1 MVDRFTPRDQKD
13 VAAAVEWALAGGKTL
28 EIVGG
33 GSKREIGRAAQWDL
47 TLDLSGLSGVTL
59 YEPEELV
66 LSAKAGTPLAEIEEL
81 VASRGQELAF
91 EPMDYGPVLGR
102 SMGRGTL
109 GGALATNLSGPR
121 RIKAGAARDHF
132 LGVSAVSGRAEVFK
146 SGGRVVKNVTGYD
159 LCKLLAG
166 SWGTLAAMTE
176 VTIKVLPRAPAEESL
191 LVLGLD
197 DRHAVAAMA
206 AAFGAPVDVSGAAHV
221 PAGVAAR
228 LVAGEARALT
238 ALRIEGV
245 APSVAHRIGA
255 LETLMKPFGASI
267 AVGPIASRTLWK
279 EIRDVTPFATSGASG
294 ERHVWRVSTAPL
306 RGHNIA
312 AAIRKGADA
321 EILYD
326 GGGGLVWAALAPTDD
341 AGAKL
346 VRGAVAAAGGHA
358 MLIRAPA
365 ALRASVAPFGA
376 EADALAALTRRVKKS
391 FDPQGVLGPGRM
403 WAGV

>member
-1 MVDRFTPRDQKD
+1 MVELFTPRDQKD
-13 VAAAVEWALAGGKTL
+13 VAAAVEGALAGGKTR

-132 LGVSAVSGRAEVFK
+132 LGVSAGSGRAEGFK

-166 SWGTLAAMTE
+166 SWGTLAGMTE
-176 VTIKVLPRAPAEESL
+176 VTSKVMPKPESERTL
-191 LVLGLD
+191 LLRGLD
-197 DRHAVAAMA
+197 DLTAHRAVTAAL
-206 AAFGAPVDVSGAAHV
+206 GSPHRVSRAAHL
-221 PAGVAAR
+221 PHSAFRPEAG
-228 LVAGEARALT
+228 
-238 ALRIEGV
+238 
-245 APSVAHRIGA
+245 
-255 LETLMKPFGASI
+255 
-267 AVGPIASRTLWK
+267 
-279 EIRDVTPFATSGASG
+279 
-294 ERHVWRVSTAPL
+294 
-306 RGHNIA
+306 
-312 AAIRKGADA
+312 
-321 EILYD
+321 
-326 GGGGLVWAALAPTDD
+326 
-341 AGAKL
+341 
-346 VRGAVAAAGGHA
+346 
-358 MLIRAPA
+358 
-365 ALRASVAPFGA
+365 
-376 EADALAALTRRVKKS
+376 
-391 FDPQGVLGPGRM
+391 
-403 WAGV
+403 